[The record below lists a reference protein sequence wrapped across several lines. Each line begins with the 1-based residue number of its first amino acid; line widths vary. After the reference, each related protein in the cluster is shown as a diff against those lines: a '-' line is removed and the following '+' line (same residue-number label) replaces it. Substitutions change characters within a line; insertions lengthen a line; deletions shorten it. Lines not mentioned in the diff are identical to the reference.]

1 MITKVVDL
9 STGKVEPLPVSK
21 ETQLQYIGGLGLAA
35 KLMRDSYQPGWSPL
49 HESSPLIV
57 AVGPLNATG
66 MPGANRVVFY
76 GHSPLTGLMAGSWM
90 GGRFGNALA
99 QTGSV
104 AYVLRN
110 RAPEPSILVVDDNRV
125 EVLPRPDLWGLTVSQ
140 ARESLRTG
148 FPGHQVAVIGPAG
161 ENRVP
166 MACVRGDEGH
176 AAGRCGLG
184 AVMGSKNLKALVM
197 RGTRRPPVAHPEEL
211 AKIVRDAVEALLA
224 NEELV
229 ERQGRMGTAEVAEP
243 VNEFKGWPT
252 ANHQRRYF
260 ESGDKLYGERILR
273 EYVTRSTTCPTCPV
287 RCRKHVTIDGVEMEA
302 PEYESLWAFGPEN
315 VVDDYALITRANE
328 MCNEYG
334 LDTISAGNA
343 IAFYREYLGGFD
355 SPQSVLPLIE
365 KIAERKDEGALLADG
380 VREAQQQL
388 DVDFGMHVKGLE
400 LSAYDPRAFLGMA
413 LSYSTNNRGACHCR
427 AWTVRPEVF
436 GTEFTP
442 EQLAAMVQGR
452 QDSGSVRDSL
462 IVCVFLHATLGY
474 KVYAPALRSVTGL
487 DYSISSLKEAGER
500 IFQLERLMNV
510 GLGVSSDQDNLP
522 QRILMGMDDPEKH
535 TESKSLYYQLR
546 QWNEDGVPDESVL
559 RTVGLSPEE

>member
-21 ETQLQYIGGLGLAA
+21 ETQLEHIGGLGLAA
-35 KLMRDSYQPGWSPL
+35 KLMRDFYQPSWSPL

-522 QRILMGMDDPEKH
+522 QRILMGMDNPEKH